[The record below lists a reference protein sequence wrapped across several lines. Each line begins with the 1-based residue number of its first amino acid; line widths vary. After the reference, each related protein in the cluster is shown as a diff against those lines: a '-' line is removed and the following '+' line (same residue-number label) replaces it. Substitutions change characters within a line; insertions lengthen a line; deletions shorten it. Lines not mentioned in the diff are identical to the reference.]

1 MLKQV
6 QHDKDDKRMMTLKN
20 ISLQNFRS
28 YQKSQFTF
36 SDNTSLIVGPNTAGK
51 SNLIEAIY
59 LLSFGKSFRSEKDS
73 DMISFDKEIG
83 RVNGS
88 ASDTELEVVL
98 TKAPLKKFLVNGV
111 AKRRL
116 DFAGI
121 LSCVLFSPLDL
132 EIIIGSP
139 SNRRNLLNDVLE
151 QADQEYK
158 RSHIDYTKALRQRN
172 ALLEKTRE
180 TGERNEKLFEY
191 WDSLLIENGAVLTK
205 KREEFIEFA
214 NSSQKD
220 ICDFVMYYDKSII
233 SKARLLQYQE
243 AEVGAGNT
251 LVGPHRDDFF
261 ISLFNNTRLT
271 THNVKTFGSR
281 GQQRLAIL
289 QLKLLQLSFI
299 EKAIGE
305 RPVLLLDDIFSEL
318 DEGHIE
324 LVLEMVD
331 KQQTIMTTTH
341 KEFFKK
347 TFLQAVNVIELG

>member
-1 MLKQV
+1 MIGNYL
-6 QHDKDDKRMMTLKN
+6 MFLKN

-36 SDNTSLIVGPNTAGK
+36 SDNTTLIVGPNTAGK

-59 LLSFGKSFRSEKDS
+59 LLSFGKSFRTEKDS
-73 DMISFDKEIG
+73 DMISFGKEVG
-83 RVNGS
+83 RVNG
-88 ASDTELEVVL
+88 ATSDTELEAVL
-98 TKAPLKKFLVNGV
+98 TQTPLKKFLVNGV
-111 AKRRL
+111 AKRRV

-151 QADQEYK
+151 QADNLYR
-158 RSHIDYTKALRQRN
+158 RSLIDYAKALRQRN

-180 TGERNEKLFEY
+180 TGSRNEKLFEY
-191 WDSLLIENGAVLTK
+191 WDSLLIENGAVITK
-205 KREEFIEFA
+205 KREGFIEFA
-214 NSSQKD
+214 NSESKE

-233 SKARLLQYQE
+233 SQARLLQYQE
-243 AEVGAGNT
+243 AEVASGNT
-251 LVGPHRDDFF
+251 LVGPHRDDFS
-261 ISLFNNTRLT
+261 ISLFNNTWLT

-299 EKAIGE
+299 EKAISE

-324 LVLEMVD
+324 LVLEMVG
-331 KQQTIMTTTH
+331 KQQTIATTTH

>member
-1 MLKQV
+1 MFLKKLV
-6 QHDKDDKRMMTLKN
+6 
-20 ISLQNFRS
+20 LQNFRS
-28 YQKSQFTF
+28 YTKSEFIF
-36 SDNTSLIVGPNTAGK
+36 SKNTTLIVGPNTAGK
-51 SNLIEAIY
+51 SNIIESIY
-59 LLSFGKSFRSEKDS
+59 LLSFGKSFRTEKDS

-83 RVNGS
+83 RVNG
-88 ASDTELEVVL
+88 ATNDTELEVVFTQTL
-98 TKAPLKKFLVNGV
+98 LKKFLVNGV

-139 SNRRNLLNDVLE
+139 HIRRDLLNDVLE
-151 QADQEYK
+151 QADGQYR

-172 ALLEKTRE
+172 ALLQKSWE
-180 TGERNEKLFEY
+180 TGKRNEKMFEY

-205 KREEFIEFA
+205 KREEFIEFV

-220 ICDFVMYYDKSII
+220 ICDFVMYYDRSII
-233 SKARLLQYQE
+233 SQARLLQYQE

-251 LVGPHRDDFF
+251 LVGPHRDDFS

-289 QLKLLQLSFI
+289 QLKILQLSFI

-318 DEGHIE
+318 DEGHIN

-331 KQQTIMTTTH
+331 KQQTIATTTH

-347 TFLQAVNVIELG
+347 TFLQTVNVIELR